1 MALFASQSE
10 LLKTTNV
17 IFVALLP
24 NIQVFAINDQ
34 YGLASDLPA
43 DRWTWSIIDLA
54 AMEYLRISQKAQSPC
69 HGTKPGPAA
78 SSREFRT

>member
-34 YGLASDLPA
+34 YGLASG
-43 DRWTWSIIDLA
+43 IIDLA

-78 SSREFRT
+78 WSREFRT